1 MEQKNKE
8 QHDAIKLQDDENKNL
23 LKELENC
30 RINAIK
36 EVAKIKDGF
45 AESLAEVKEK
55 GSRQAELLKQQ
66 VKRFREQSES
76 LTLELEERNHHK
88 QELQKEKYAELS
100 KENSQLS
107 EQLRD
112 AEREIAQLKE
122 STEHSNNED
131 LAKRLEKKVKSEK
144 VLRVEM
150 AQLRSEIAR
159 KNSNEKHLED
169 HVASLEK
176 QINELVCE
184 YESKL
189 QLQVSNGGS

>member
-8 QHDAIKLQDDENKNL
+8 QHDAIKLQDDEHKNL

-55 GSRQAELLKQQ
+55 GSHQAELLKQQ

-176 QINELVCE
+176 QINELVFE

-189 QLQVSNGGS
+189 QLKVSKGGS

>member
-1 MEQKNKE
+1 LEQKNKE

-122 STEHSNNED
+122 STEHSNKED